1 MPRPQEAGSR
11 RRGGRGWWSSRA
23 RARPPPG
30 VSALGPGGGEAGFR
44 VESENFDYRNHK
56 TGFWLIFYDVT
67 FAANFLIEFPLI
79 GPFGRSVI
87 KVIIRW
93 KWRWNDISR
102 RSLLPEYVRKAN
114 SRIVLMMWGIF
125 SRWSGALIMAS
136 TVCIFAGSTVLGSTY
151 DFERWKIFC
160 TCTTPAHLC
169 PPGSLSG
176 DGRGR
181 PSTANSWCYQA
192 LFKKFL
198 TDRHKALLK
207 ASRSKLFGVGGKA
220 DQVEISGLQKMS
232 RLKDDLHK
240 IFVNLI

>member
-1 MPRPQEAGSR
+1 MAEITKQ
-11 RRGGRGWWSSRA
+11 
-23 RARPPPG
+23 
-30 VSALGPGGGEAGFR
+30 GFDWY
-44 VESENFDYRNHK
+44 FD
-56 TGFWLIFYDVT
+56 DVT

-87 KVIIRW
+87 KVIIRLQ
-93 KWRWNDISR
+93 WRWNDISY

-160 TCTTPAHLC
+160 TCTTLAHLC

-207 ASRSKLFGVGGKA
+207 ASRSKLFSVGGKA
-220 DQVEISGLQKMS
+220 DQVEVSGLQRKWV
-232 RLKDDLHK
+232 H
-240 IFVNLI
+240 